1 MKRKALK
8 AAVPYTLPVMM
19 GYIFLGMAFG
29 ILLHNTNVP
38 DGWAL
43 FMSIFVYAGSMQFV
57 AVTMRTRFLP
67 FLIFGEK
74 GETPAVISHL
84 GRVLPYAVMAMLVV
98 CCLPGLDFS
107 APGSFVPELLCT
119 ALVAGLHV
127 WKRNTLLSIG
137 VGTVAYM
144 LLVQLVF

>member
-1 MKRKALK
+1 MNRL
-8 AAVPYTLPVMM
+8 AV
-19 GYIFLGMAFG
+19 FLV
-29 ILLHNTNVP
+29 IVL
-38 DGWAL
+38 
-43 FMSIFVYAGSMQFV
+43 
-57 AVTMRTRFLP
+57 VTMLTRFLP
-67 FLIFGEK
+67 FWIFGENRK
-74 GETPAVISHL
+74 TPPVIAYL

-98 CCLPGLDFS
+98 YCLKGLDFS